1 VGAAARQEEGPPSSQ
16 PPGGQ
21 AAPALR
27 EASARSAMSSD
38 DPRKDYLARIIMD
51 QLAGSGDTR
60 RRLAKSADE
69 TFAELCNGGQMD
81 SFLDQSAGDK
91 PLQASLV
98 QRGSQLEI
106 RLFNEV
112 QSVEAEAMICFTK
125 VEGASITAENVQR
138 MVQVTSAPRS
148 TVDGL
153 YRSLHSVFLP
163 LLKQNG
169 KHDPA
174 FTRLLDDLDAS
185 LGSMVRGSSGSSV
198 DVHKITG
205 ILTIEDEIAFWG
217 EVGSA
222 HGSSRSFISKLSQV
236 NKSLKGEDDGEG
248 LTYESLTSAL
258 EVEGKVE
265 RSLDDMLREE
275 DYPET
280 RMTHLMTLIG
290 DAIIQFVQS
299 SLAGKDIWRSSFV
312 VAERELNNA
321 IALCDCWAGSSRT
334 LVSGWREVRKW
345 REDFVDKR
353 LGALME
359 RLNKLVDLRKTQD
372 ALTTLLSPE
381 EQGALRIVQAFQR
394 FGDVRALQ
402 VNAYA
407 TVAWETAESE
417 YDNAMVPA
425 MAKVFE
431 KLRELFSSELL
442 PGVQAAVQ
450 ELKEKQ
456 SDVGKVSSS
465 AVAHP
470 YQLLKRF
477 SKYKD
482 LLLKPAIAAKL
493 KNERAKL
500 AKMLQ
505 QYVQSIR
512 EISTRLDSVM
522 DTKQAPKNVSGKNLS
537 LIANSLVFSS
547 QLLHKVQQLQSLTT
561 ALVSDLE
568 EGKAFDKVI
577 YRFITHAC
585 AVCFGV

>member
-1 VGAAARQEEGPPSSQ
+1 
-16 PPGGQ
+16 
-21 AAPALR
+21 
-27 EASARSAMSSD
+27 MSSD

-51 QLAGSGDTR
+51 QLVGSGDTR
-60 RRLAKSADE
+60 RRLAKSADD

-153 YRSLHSVFLP
+153 YSSLHSVFLP

-169 KHDPA
+169 KLDPA
-174 FTRLLDDLDAS
+174 VTRLLNDLDAS
-185 LGSMVRGSSGSSV
+185 LGSMVRGSSSSSV

-217 EVGSA
+217 EVGNRDTNS
-222 HGSSRSFISKLSQV
+222 HDSSRRLISKLSQI

-280 RMTHLMTLIG
+280 RMTHLMKLIG

-299 SLAGKDIWRSSFV
+299 SLAGKDSWRSSFA

-321 IALCDCWAGSSRT
+321 IALCDCWATSSKT
-334 LVSGWREVRKW
+334 LVGGWREVRKW

-353 LGALME
+353 LGGLME

-381 EQGALRIVQAFQR
+381 EQGALRIDQAFQR
-394 FGDVRALQ
+394 FGDIRALQ
-402 VNAYA
+402 VNAYS
-407 TVAWETAESE
+407 TVAWETAMSE

-456 SDVGKVSSS
+456 SDVGKMSSS

-482 LLLKPAIAAKL
+482 LMLKPAIAAKL
-493 KNERAKL
+493 KPERAKL

-512 EISTRLDSVM
+512 DISTRLDSVM

-547 QLLHKVQQLQSLTT
+547 QLLHKVQQLREASTSI
-561 ALVSDLE
+561 VSDLE
-568 EGKAFDKVI
+568 EGKAFDEVI

-585 AVCFGV
+585 AVCFMD